1 MRPAEFQPR
10 RHAFTLVEVLIV
22 LGIIAVLAGLLLTV
36 RSRASNQAA
45 QVMCMS
51 NLRQLGL
58 AMTMYAQENSQTFP
72 FSSPADPSVQPD
84 RKEDWIHYN
93 ATTDDLPKKINGSS
107 IAPYVKARGQAYM
120 TLMQCP
126 SDEADN
132 HYVDA
137 RRGFR
142 YPYSYTMNYLMTPDR
157 GKLTPTSPTPRVT
170 AMPRPSQKI
179 LLAEE
184 NERTINDGLWA
195 PGGGT
200 AEAWNIGPDFLSIRH
215 DSKKGEF
222 ESPTAG
228 PMDRRGNVVFVDGH
242 AEYVSRKFAHD
253 AKNLIPNLQ

>member
-1 MRPAEFQPR
+1 MRPAEFHPR

-58 AMTMYAQENSQTFP
+58 AMTMYAQENSQVFP
-72 FSSPADPSVQPD
+72 FSSPADGPPD
-84 RKEDWIHYN
+84 RPEDWIHYS
-93 ATTDDLPKKINGSS
+93 AAPAGLPTKINGSA
-107 IAPYVKARGQAYM
+107 IARFVKARGLAYM
-120 TLMQCP
+120 TLMRCP
-126 SDEADN
+126 SDETDN
-132 HYVDA
+132 HHVDP
-137 RRGFR
+137 RRGFQ
-142 YPYSYTMNYLMTPDR
+142 YPYSYSMNYLMTPDR
-157 GKLTPTSPTPRVT
+157 GKPDPTSPTPRVT

-184 NERTINDGLWA
+184 NELTINDGLWA
-195 PGGGT
+195 PGSGT
-200 AEAWNIGPDFLSIRH
+200 AESWNIGPDFLSIRH

-228 PMDRRGNVVFVDGH
+228 PMDRRGNVVFIDGH
-242 AEYVSRKFAHD
+242 ADYVSRKFAHD
-253 AKNLIPNLQ
+253 AKNLIPALP